1 MGPEI
6 DFYRRTYKTSPLHAS
21 TLNGICMRHG
31 SFSQAVKLALNWVNS
46 HMFCNHLRPEAVE
59 LIMAHCYLSPSP
71 FPVPKSAF
79 SGFVRFLNLLA
90 TWEWGSHMLFV
101 DLKSMEDSLEVAS
114 EMSVGH
120 MTAEASTAFEEQ
132 RAQQAVSRKN
142 KVPAM
147 FLLAYYDRLTV
158 LDKALNDD
166 VNDKEHVTWSPTW
179 TSQRPS
185 KIVLSRIV
193 SYAKSSTKTLEGW
206 LSGTTS
212 IAAVSSQPYKHSM
225 WRAVFETPLNV
236 FDVLIETN
244 QEAVY
249 PRQTTQKDKAGMKYK
264 NLFIAAAREK
274 ERNHSSQFKAGNE
287 LLIGLKPVEWYVSQL
302 ERKFGHLAFF
312 FYNSLRP
319 DQHIGV
325 IWKPGAF
332 IPSTSFKVSE
342 AGHCFQLSLPI
353 DDKKVKG
360 LKVVNIGEVLASFRI
375 LGGALVENI
384 IVDAS
389 LNE

>member
-1 MGPEI
+1 
-6 DFYRRTYKTSPLHAS
+6 
-21 TLNGICMRHG
+21 
-31 SFSQAVKLALNWVNS
+31 
-46 HMFCNHLRPEAVE
+46 
-59 LIMAHCYLSPSP
+59 
-71 FPVPKSAF
+71 
-79 SGFVRFLNLLA
+79 
-90 TWEWGSHMLFV
+90 
-101 DLKSMEDSLEVAS
+101 
-114 EMSVGH
+114 
-120 MTAEASTAFEEQ
+120 
-132 RAQQAVSRKN
+132 
-142 KVPAM
+142 M

-166 VNDKEHVTWSPTW
+166 VNEKEQVTWSPTW

-193 SYAKSSTKTLEGW
+193 SYARSSTKTLEGW

-212 IAAVSSQPYKHSM
+212 VAAVSAPGQPYKHSM

-236 FDVLIETN
+236 YDVLIETN

-249 PRQTTQKDKAGMKYK
+249 PRQATAKDKAGMKYK

-274 ERNHSSQFKAGNE
+274 EKNHSSQFKAGNE

-342 AGHCFQLSLPI
+342 AGHCFQLSSL
-353 DDKKVKG
+353 DEEKKG
-360 LKVVNIGEVLASFRI
+360 FKVVNIGEVLASFRI

-384 IVDAS
+384 SVDACIG
-389 LNE
+389 E

>member
-1 MGPEI
+1 VEENPDKMLGCI
-6 DFYRRTYKTSPLHAS
+6 FCATALAF
-21 TLNGICMRHG
+21 LNFGVVGFSQAIEP
-31 SFSQAVKLALNWVNS
+31 SFSQT
-46 HMFCNHLRPEAVE
+46 
-59 LIMAHCYLSPSP
+59 LINAGNLSYPLP
-71 FPVPKSAF
+71 LYIMIFYRTLM
-79 SGFVRFLNLLA
+79 GF
-90 TWEWGSHMLFV
+90 EKIYMQ
-101 DLKSMEDSLEVAS
+101 
-114 EMSVGH
+114 
-120 MTAEASTAFEEQ
+120 TA
-132 RAQQAVSRKN
+132 
-142 KVPAM
+142 
-147 FLLAYYDRLTV
+147 
-158 LDKALNDD
+158 
-166 VNDKEHVTWSPTW
+166 SPTKCLF
-179 TSQRPS
+179 TPPNTYLFARPP
-185 KIVLSRIV
+185 VLSRIV